1 MRSPRYT
8 VLLANRKT
16 GAVRRFTFVRLP
28 AIVSVLAILALPTLI
43 GLGARWAGKADLDN
57 LREANESLRLENEN
71 YRAMTGE
78 LATQVSSL
86 QDAIDDLSRETA
98 LEPVT
103 RQAFDRL
110 PASIRSRAM
119 GGGFAA
125 TPLASNKQSPE
136 STFGALKDLLGAL
149 EDRLTTVRKG
159 VEGRQALVAALPRL
173 WPLTTGWLTSNFG
186 DRTDPITGEAER
198 HTGLDISAKR
208 GTAVFA
214 TADGTVQLASFNGS
228 YGNCVELSHGY
239 GITTRYGHLSK
250 FAVEVGQQIKRGD
263 VIGYVGATGRT
274 TGSHLHYEILLNSK
288 PINPLQFLG
297 KPQPVVE

>member
-28 AIVSVLAILALPTLI
+28 AIASVLAVLALPTLI

-57 LREANESLRLENEN
+57 LREANDSLRLENEN

-103 RQAFDRL
+103 RQALDRL

-125 TPLASNKQSPE
+125 TPLASTKESPE

-186 DRTDPITGEAER
+186 DRTDPITGGAER

-214 TADGTVQLASFNGS
+214 TADGTVQLASFDGS

-239 GITTRYGHLSK
+239 GIATRYGHLSK
-250 FAVEVGQQIKRGD
+250 FAVQVGQQIKRGD

-274 TGSHLHYEILLNSK
+274 TGAHLHYEILLNNK
-288 PINPLQFLG
+288 PINPLQFLA